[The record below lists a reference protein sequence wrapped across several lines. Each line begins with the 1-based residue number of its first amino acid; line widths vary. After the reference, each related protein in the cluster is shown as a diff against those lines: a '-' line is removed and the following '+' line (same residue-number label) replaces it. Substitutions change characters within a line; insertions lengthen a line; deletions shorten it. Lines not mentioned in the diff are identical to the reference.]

1 MLKKIYTR
9 LEVDEVLS
17 ELNLLKVS
25 LSKTDNS
32 FDEALKNK
40 VRLDLADTPKD
51 VDQIS
56 QLIKQIESLKVVEL
70 ALAIKPTQNFI
81 EKILTF
87 VETNFGPDIVLDLK
101 FNPDLIAGAQV
112 IYGGKYFDF
121 SLKKSLEDYFKN
133 LQGVTLKVE

>member
-87 VETNFGPDIVLDLK
+87 VETNFGSDIVLDLK
-101 FNPDLIAGAQV
+101 FNPDLIAGAQIV
-112 IYGGKYFDF
+112 YGGKYFDF
-121 SLKKSLEDYFKN
+121 SLKKSLEDYF
-133 LQGVTLKVE
+133 

>member
-1 MLKKIYTR
+1 M
-9 LEVDEVLS
+9 
-17 ELNLLKVS
+17 
-25 LSKTDNS
+25 
-32 FDEALKNK
+32 
-40 VRLDLADTPKD
+40 RLDLADTPKD

>member
-9 LEVDEVLS
+9 QEVDEILS

-87 VETNFGPDIVLDLK
+87 VETNFGSDIVLDLK